1 MDVKTFFTRPYT
13 SQDTILTKV
22 YKEVLID
29 SQKSSDEC
37 DVKLMLKVIKKIRR
51 VLIAFSLVEV
61 YNL

>member
-1 MDVKTFFTRPYT
+1 LTFDNDKAFSCHTKVANRMDVKTFFTRPYT

-37 DVKLMLKVIKKIRR
+37 DFTI
-51 VLIAFSLVEV
+51 F
-61 YNL
+61 